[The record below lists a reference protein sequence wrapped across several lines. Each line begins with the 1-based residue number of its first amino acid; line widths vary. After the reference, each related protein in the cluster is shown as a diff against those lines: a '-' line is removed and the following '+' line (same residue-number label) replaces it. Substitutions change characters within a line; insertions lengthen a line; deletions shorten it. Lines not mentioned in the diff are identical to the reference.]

1 MDHIKVLCAEEWSFD
16 KGANMLKQYSSPL
29 LRQRLIDELKKPSY
43 TEHMGALC
51 RANPTLAVQLRR
63 ITMSKE
69 RMRVANIADHY
80 GGKEYETCH
89 GIELLLAVMLRQR
102 HYQMNHFL
110 PACLSLIALR
120 CRVPVLFWTLLSEQ
134 GILYSRNWTKDIA
147 LELGKQLMP
156 MNPIPGAVG
165 AHTIFDNL
173 AKYKRT
179 NMQHIHRE
187 NVMLESNQW
196 TFVNGPFLMY
206 SDVHLGRQGEQGS
219 WGWKG
224 CWAE

>member
-1 MDHIKVLCAEEWSFD
+1 
-16 KGANMLKQYSSPL
+16 
-29 LRQRLIDELKKPSY
+29 
-43 TEHMGALC
+43 
-51 RANPTLAVQLRR
+51 
-63 ITMSKE
+63 
-69 RMRVANIADHY
+69 
-80 GGKEYETCH
+80 
-89 GIELLLAVMLRQR
+89 
-102 HYQMNHFL
+102 
-110 PACLSLIALR
+110 
-120 CRVPVLFWTLLSEQ
+120 
-134 GILYSRNWTKDIA
+134 

-187 NVMLESNQW
+187 NEMLESNQW

>member
-16 KGANMLKQYSSPL
+16 KGANMMAQYSSPL
-29 LRQRLIDELKKPSY
+29 LRQNLIDELKKPSY

-102 HYQMNHFL
+102 NYQMNHFL

-134 GILYSRNWTKDIA
+134 GILYSRNWTLDIA

-156 MNPIPGAVG
+156 MNPIPGALG
-165 AHTIFDNL
+165 CHTIFDNL

-187 NVMLESNQW
+187 NEMLESNQW

-206 SDVHLGRQGEQGS
+206 SDVHLGNRGELGS

-224 CWAE
+224 CWAV